1 VIRKAELKD
10 KTDISRLHYMAAPN
24 IFNYFF
30 AGTKTALAVLDR
42 LYEKPDTIFSKDF
55 FWVNEENGTIKGAI
69 SIFPGKE
76 EKLLEKNIGK
86 YGKELAQ
93 IMGFFTAVKMIFR
106 GSLSKYF
113 PTINDDELYI
123 QALAV
128 FPEYRGQRIASPLL
142 RHAFGYARQIKLARV
157 SLLVET
163 PNEHAVMVYKKY
175 GFRITTTQT
184 FKSNYRKHRLYGIHK
199 VVAEVPGNQFG
210 GEI

>member
-1 VIRKAELKD
+1 MIRKAELKD

-30 AGTKTALAVLDR
+30 ASTEKTALEILDR

-69 SIFPGKE
+69 SIFPGEE

-93 IMGFFTAVKMIFR
+93 IMGFFAVVKMIFR
-106 GSLSKYF
+106 SSLNKIL

-142 RHAFGYARQIKLARV
+142 RHALDYTRQIKLTRV
-157 SLLVET
+157 SLLVEI
-163 PNEHAVMVYKKY
+163 PNDHALMVYKKY
-175 GFRITTTQT
+175 GFRITTTQK
-184 FKSNYRKHRLYGIHK
+184 FKSKHRKHRLYGVHK
-199 VVAEVPGNQFG
+199 MVAELPKN
-210 GEI
+210 